1 MCSSTNRDRYVLAST
16 ASCGKTLSCIEQVGA
31 WYMRCGNVVL
41 SSIGVSL
48 ALIVVAQ
55 YTINVVLV
63 LRPSFT
69 VTNLSQPAAPVTAAA
84 AASPS
89 PRDHRHSWTLA
100 QLPSVFRRRV
110 LEYFNPGTISA
121 PTERPRPLCPL
132 PGKLTG
138 YLM

>member
-1 MCSSTNRDRYVLAST
+1 
-16 ASCGKTLSCIEQVGA
+16 
-31 WYMRCGNVVL
+31 MRCGNVVL
-41 SSIGVSL
+41 SSIGVSI

-84 AASPS
+84 ASPS
-89 PRDHRHSWTLA
+89 LHDHRRSWTLA

-110 LEYFNPGTISA
+110 LEYFNPGTIPA

-132 PGKLTG
+132 PGKLAG
-138 YLM
+138 YVM

>member
-1 MCSSTNRDRYVLAST
+1 VCSSTNRDRYVLAST

-41 SSIGVSL
+41 SSIGVSI

-55 YTINVVLV
+55 YAINVVLV
-63 LRPSFT
+63 LRPSFI
-69 VTNLSQPAAPVTAAA
+69 VTNLSQPAAPVTAA
-84 AASPS
+84 SPS
-89 PRDHRHSWTLA
+89 LHDHRRSWTLA

-132 PGKLTG
+132 PGKLIA